1 MKKRLLVLL
10 AIFVSA
16 QAMAQTSKFT
26 FPFQGGNQ
34 AMAKYFQENTDV
46 PKAVKE
52 GRAIGTVI
60 LKFTADEN
68 GEVSKIVLYHADDA
82 ALLQPLID
90 VLKKSTHK
98 WVIPEHEKEHDF
110 MIPFSISFNPTGDEG
125 DSAKRLYKS
134 YQSRS
139 PMSTNDQMP
148 LAEVTLLPAV
158 EISYTAN

>member
-1 MKKRLLVLL
+1 MKKHLIVLF

-26 FPFQGGNQ
+26 FPFQGGSQ
-34 AMAKYFQENTDV
+34 AMGRYFQENTEI
-46 PKAVKE
+46 PTTVKD

-68 GEVSKIVLYHADDA
+68 GSVSKIVLYHADDA
-82 ALLQPLID
+82 SLLQPLID
-90 VLKKSTHK
+90 VLKKSEHK
-98 WVIPEHEKEHDF
+98 WIIPDHEKEHDF
-110 MIPFSISFNPTGDEG
+110 MIPFSISFNPTGDAG
-125 DSAKRLYKS
+125 DSAKKLYKS

-148 LAEVTLLPAV
+148 LAEITLLPAV
-158 EISYTAN
+158 EISYTAK